1 MTLKK
6 IEHRITAL
14 EDSLKELA
22 ELGSPLDLAVEMPE
36 FPSCHLEI
44 EQSGN
49 PEDNKIFELEDGRTA
64 YMFCVGLTNQTSKSM
79 YIDDVDLLSPWEPGL
94 IEWLPPHTIT
104 YKDRKKTKASS
115 YEQYRFPGR
124 NGLEL
129 PFEEVINR
137 ALTPGARLFTRRP
150 VRGWLLATGGLMPKG
165 LLQGA
170 EINSTLVI
178 TTSDHLEHRKEI
190 VLWGERLQNRPTHR
204 NRTSSLFERPA
215 KAEHGTEN
223 QHFVA
228 IPEDSV
234 SNDGKKG

>member
-1 MTLKK
+1 MSLG
-6 IEHRITAL
+6 H
-14 EDSLKELA
+14 SLKELA
-22 ELGSPLDLAVEMPE
+22 NLGSPVDLAVAAIE
-36 FPSCHLEI
+36 SASDQLEI

-49 PEDNKIFELEDGRTA
+49 SEDNKIFELEDGRTA
-64 YMFCVGLTNQTSKSM
+64 YMFSVGLTNQTSKSI
-79 YIDDVDLLSPWEPGL
+79 YIDEVALLLPWEQGL

-129 PFEEVINR
+129 PTEGVINH
-137 ALTPGARLFTRRP
+137 ALTPGARLFARRP

-190 VLWGERLQNRPTHR
+190 VLWGERLQNRPTRR

-215 KAEHGTEN
+215 IVEHGTEN
-223 QHFVA
+223 QPFGGH
-228 IPEDSV
+228 PENPV
-234 SNDGKKG
+234 SNDGNKG